1 MVELFTQAHS
11 EPPDE
16 IILNLDAT
24 DDPLHGEQED
34 RFFHSYY
41 GGYCYL
47 PLYIFSGHLLCA
59 LLRPANIDASAGA
72 LNQVQSIVSHLRT
85 RWPQV
90 KILLRADSGFAREE
104 LMAWCEHNQVDYLFG
119 LARNRRL
126 QDAIAPELAQAQAL
140 SAPTS
145 PSRSAASRS
154 PWLPAVPTSGS
165 SVWPGLTCLP
175 ETP

>member
-47 PLYIFSGHLLCA
+47 PLYIFSGRHLLCA

-104 LMAWCEHNQVDYLFG
+104 LMAHNQVDYLFG
-119 LARNRRL
+119 LART
-126 QDAIAPELAQAQAL
+126 P
-140 SAPTS
+140 P
-145 PSRSAASRS
+145 ASRVGS
-154 PWLPAVPTSGS
+154 GPGPIGAHITISVRSRWLPAVPK
-165 SVWPGLTCLP
+165 WQFRLAWAHL